1 MTRSHYLGSVR
12 DECEPDLRP
21 IPKFTAIF
29 IALSP
34 AARDRIAAV
43 APAFA

>member
-1 MTRSHYLGSVR
+1 MVH
-12 DECEPDLRP
+12 
-21 IPKFTAIF
+21 PKFTATLA
-29 IALSP
+29 ALSP